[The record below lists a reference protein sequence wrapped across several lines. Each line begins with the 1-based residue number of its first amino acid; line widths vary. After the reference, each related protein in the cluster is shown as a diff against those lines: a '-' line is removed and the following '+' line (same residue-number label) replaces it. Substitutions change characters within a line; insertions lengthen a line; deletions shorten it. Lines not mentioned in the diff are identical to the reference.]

1 MRSHYCGD
9 LRATDSGEEVEI
21 YGWVHRRRD
30 HGGVI
35 FLDIRDRTGILQV
48 VFDPD
53 EEKSFALADSVR
65 NEYVLRAKGKVR
77 PRPEGTVNPDMP
89 TGEVEVLGKE
99 LVILNAAKTP
109 PFQLDAHS
117 DAGEDVRLRYRYM
130 DLRRPEMQHRM
141 QARARIT
148 SVVRSFL
155 EESGF
160 WDVET
165 PTLSRATPE
174 GARDYLVPSRT
185 HPGEFFALPQSPQ
198 VYKQLLMMSGMDKY
212 YQIARCYRDED
223 LRADRQPEFTQI
235 DIEASFVSQA
245 DIMSLTEGML
255 RKLFTQVLDVE
266 LPEFPVL
273 TWSESMR
280 DFGSDRPDLR
290 NPLRLVDV
298 ADLFT
303 DVEFK
308 VFNGPANDPKGRVV
322 ALRAPGAASLSR
334 KVIDDYTSFVGRY
347 GAKGLAYIKVNDI
360 GAGAEG
366 LQSPILKFIPEDV
379 VSAVLERVGA
389 ESGDLVFFGADSAK
403 VVNDAMGALRGEL
416 GNDLNV
422 LEDQYRPCWVVDWP
436 MFSQDRDGAFSA
448 EHHPFTRPTCS
459 PEELLADPAN
469 AQAAAYDVVLNGYE
483 LGGGSLRIHDND
495 MQKAVFDVLRMDE
508 TGQSK
513 FSFLL
518 DALQY
523 GCPPHGGI
531 ALGLDRLVMLMTNT
545 QSIRDV
551 IAFPKTQSAS
561 CVMMAAP
568 GEVEDQQL
576 KDLHIRLRG
585 PVNVAAV
592 DAGSSEAAE

>member
-9 LRATDSGEEVEI
+9 LRAPQSGQEVEI

-35 FLDIRDRTGILQV
+35 FLDVRDRTGVLQV

-53 EEKSFALADSVR
+53 EEESFALADSVR
-65 NEYVLRAKGKVR
+65 NEYVLMAKGKVR
-77 PRPEGTVNPDMP
+77 PRPEGTVNSEMH

-99 LVILNAAKTP
+99 LKILNAAKTP
-109 PFQLDAHS
+109 PFQLDEYS
-117 DAGEDVRLRYRYM
+117 EAGEDIRLRYRYM
-130 DLRRPEMQHRM
+130 DLRRPEMQQRM

-148 SVVRSFL
+148 SVVRSYL
-155 EESGF
+155 EEHGL
-160 WDVET
+160 WDIET

-235 DIEASFVSQA
+235 DIEASFINQA

-255 RKLFTQVLDVE
+255 RAVFTSVIQVE

-273 TWSESMR
+273 SWADAMR
-280 DFGSDRPDLR
+280 DYGSDRPDLR
-290 NPLRLVDV
+290 NPLRLVDA
-298 ADLFT
+298 ADLFANA
-303 DVEFK
+303 EFK

-322 ALRAPGAASLSR
+322 ALRAPGAATLSR
-334 KVIDDYTSFVGRY
+334 KMIDDYTAFVARY
-347 GAKGLAYIKVNDI
+347 GAKGLAYIKVNDLAD
-360 GAGAEG
+360 GMEG
-366 LQSPILKFIPEDV
+366 LQSPILKFIPQEV

-389 ESGDLVFFGADSAK
+389 QTGDLVFFGADSAK

-416 GNDLNV
+416 GRDLG
-422 LEDQYRPCWVVDWP
+422 LLDGDYRPCWVVDWP
-436 MFSQDRDGAFSA
+436 MFSQDRDGSFSA

-459 PEELLADPAN
+459 PAELLADPAS
-469 AQAAAYDVVLNGYE
+469 AHAAAYDVVLNGYE
-483 LGGGSLRIHDND
+483 LGGGSLRIHDNE

-508 TGQSK
+508 AGQSK

-531 ALGLDRLVMLMTNT
+531 ALGMDRLVMLMTET

-551 IAFPKTQSAS
+551 IAFPKTQSAA

-568 GEVEDQQL
+568 GAVEDQQL

-585 PVNVAAV
+585 PASVVAAE
-592 DAGSSEAAE
+592 AGDSAAE

>member
-9 LRATDSGEEVEI
+9 LRASESGQEVEI

-35 FLDIRDRTGILQV
+35 FLDVRDRTGVLQV

-53 EEKSFALADSVR
+53 EEESFAIADSVR
-65 NEYVLRAKGKVR
+65 NEYVLMAKGKVR
-77 PRPEGTVNPDMP
+77 ARPEGTVNPDMP

-99 LVILNAAKTP
+99 LRILNAAKTP
-109 PFQLDAHS
+109 PFQLDEYS
-117 DAGEDVRLRYRYM
+117 EAGEDIRLRYRYM
-130 DLRRPEMQHRM
+130 DLRRPEMQQRM

-148 SVVRSFL
+148 SAVRSYL
-155 EESGF
+155 EGQGF
-160 WDVET
+160 WDIET

-235 DIEASFVSQA
+235 DIEASFITQS
-245 DIMSLTEGML
+245 DIMTLTEGML
-255 RKLFTQVLDVE
+255 RSVFSSVIQID

-273 TWSESMR
+273 SWLDAMR
-280 DFGSDRPDLR
+280 DYGSDRPDLR

-298 ADLFT
+298 ADLFAN
-303 DVEFK
+303 VEFK
-308 VFNGPANDPKGRVV
+308 VFKGPANDPQGRVV
-322 ALRAPGAASLSR
+322 ALRAPGAATLSR
-334 KVIDDYTSFVGRY
+334 KMIDDYTAFVARY
-347 GAKGLAYIKVNDI
+347 GAKGLAYIKVNDLANGI
-360 GAGAEG
+360 EG

-379 VSAVLERVGA
+379 VSAVLKRVGA
-389 ESGDLVFFGADSAK
+389 ETGDLVFFGADSAK

-416 GNDLNV
+416 GSDLGV
-422 LEDQYRPCWVVDWP
+422 LDGDYRPCWVVDWP
-436 MFSQDRDGAFSA
+436 MFSQDRDGSFSA

-459 PEELLADPAN
+459 PAEVLADPAS

-483 LGGGSLRIHDND
+483 LGGGSLRIHDNE

-508 TGQSK
+508 ADQSK
-513 FSFLL
+513 FRFLL

-531 ALGLDRLVMLMTNT
+531 ALGMDRLVMLMTET

-551 IAFPKTQSAS
+551 IAFPKTQSAA

-568 GEVEDQQL
+568 GSVEDQQL

-585 PVNVAAV
+585 PANVVAAE
-592 DAGSSEAAE
+592 AGDGAAE